1 MQLKLTFV
9 EENNNRPPEPP
20 TWEKLDAEA
29 RAKALRRLSLMIAHM
44 LTSREIRHD

>member
-9 EENNNRPPEPP
+9 EESNNRSPEPP
-20 TWEKLDAEA
+20 AWEKLNAEA

-44 LTSREIRHD
+44 LTAREASHD

>member
-9 EENNNRPPEPP
+9 EENTNRSPEPP
-20 TWEKLDAEA
+20 AWEKLDAEA

-44 LTSREIRHD
+44 LTARGASHD